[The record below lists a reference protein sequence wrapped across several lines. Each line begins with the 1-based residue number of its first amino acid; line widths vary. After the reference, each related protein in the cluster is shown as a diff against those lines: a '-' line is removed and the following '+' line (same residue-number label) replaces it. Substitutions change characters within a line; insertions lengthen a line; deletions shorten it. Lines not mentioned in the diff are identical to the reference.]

1 MAAELQVR
9 PEIRGP
15 VRTAERALAPDL
27 ARGAMLLLIALA
39 NAANV
44 VFAGTPVDPHPT
56 GVERIYNFFMYALVN
71 AHAYP
76 VFAVMFGYGLV
87 QLTGRQRAAGASPQA
102 ARSILLR
109 RNAWLVAFGFVH
121 AALLYYG
128 DFLGAYGV
136 VGIAATLLLVDRG
149 DKVHR
154 FVLWVWGVIAL
165 ESVGIGAL
173 ILFGYQS
180 GDAGVPISKTDSL
193 GASDYLTSIGDRITE
208 WPLHTASVVAFIFIV
223 WLGIWAARR
232 RILEQPEQH
241 AKLLRWTAI
250 GGLGVAIAGALP
262 IALVSAGLLHVD
274 DSTASLMAV
283 LGEQTGMFGGPGYVA
298 VFGLIA
304 MRLQRRQLGPVAGS
318 LRALGQR
325 SLSGYLFQSIMWMIL
340 LAPYTLA
347 LGTEFGSPTL
357 TAGAVAALVWLASV
371 VLARQLDRRG
381 STGPAEKVLRRL
393 TYGRK

>member
-1 MAAELQVR
+1 
-9 PEIRGP
+9 
-15 VRTAERALAPDL
+15 
-27 ARGAMLLLIALA
+27 MLLLIALA

-44 VFAGTPVDPHPT
+44 VFAGTPFDPQST
-56 GVERIYNFFMYALVN
+56 GIERIYNFFMYALVN

-87 QLTGRQRAAGASPQA
+87 QLTTRQRAAGASAKA
-102 ARSILLR
+102 ARSVLLR
-109 RNAWLVAFGFVH
+109 RNTWLIAFGFVH

-128 DFLGAYGV
+128 DFLGAYGI
-136 VGIAATLLLVDRG
+136 VGIAATLLLLNRG

-165 ESVGIGAL
+165 ESVVIGVMIAV
-173 ILFGYQS
+173 GYHGGTS
-180 GDAGVPISKTDSL
+180 GVPISKTDSL
-193 GASDYLTSIGDRITE
+193 GASDYLTGIGDRLME
-208 WPLHTASVVAFIFIV
+208 WPLHTASVAPFILIV

-232 RILEQPEQH
+232 RILENPEQH
-241 AKLLRWTAI
+241 VRLLRWTAV
-250 GGLGVAIAGALP
+250 GGLGLAIAGALP
-262 IALVSAGLLHVD
+262 IALISAGVLHVD
-274 DSTASLMAV
+274 DSTASLMAM

-304 MRLQRRQLGPVAGS
+304 MHLQRRQLGVVAGS

-325 SLSGYLFQSIMWMIL
+325 SLSGYLFQSVMWMIL

-347 LGTEFGSPTL
+347 LGTKFGSPTL

-371 VLARQLDRRG
+371 VLAKQLDRRG

-393 TYGRK
+393 TYGRR